1 MSMMQPLRGF
11 LFLIATLAPATRNA
25 GQEPVESLKDIARR
39 TGGAVASQITGE
51 SPRLSLLELTQMA
64 DLIVRARLTDMTTRL
79 SDDETTVFRDFTVLP
94 MAAIKQP
101 KDLVRS
107 RTPRPTQ
114 VLTFRRRGGTLTVDG
129 LHLTTYTNFEHRE
142 SAMAVGQEYFLFLTK
157 ALPARSTTMATGTGV
172 YELSSEH
179 WGVYPICNGRIVKT
193 NFVAQR
199 TERTTDDPE
208 AFAALIRDLA
218 KQPIK

>member
-1 MSMMQPLRGF
+1 MQPLRGF
-11 LFLIATLAPATRNA
+11 LFLIATLAPATTNA
-25 GQEPVESLKDIARR
+25 GQEPVESLKDIARK
-39 TGGAVASQITGE
+39 TGGAVVSQITIE
-51 SPRLSLLELTQMA
+51 SPRLSLVELTQMA

-94 MAAIKQP
+94 MAVIKQAQ
-101 KDLVRS
+101 DMDRS
-107 RTPRPTQ
+107 RTPRPAQ
-114 VLTFRRRGGTLTVDG
+114 VLTFRLRGGTLTVDD
-129 LHLTTYTNFEHRE
+129 LRLTTDTNFEHRE

-179 WGVYPICNGRIVKT
+179 WGAYPIRNGRIVKT

-199 TERTTDDPE
+199 TDRTTDDPE

-218 KQPIK
+218 RQPSK